1 MLKKS
6 TKAGILCFFL
16 MFTYHIIFNVQIPCM
31 RSLPDEMGAVTLGA
45 KLAGY
50 NWNYVMTHPEIY
62 YGSANVIFAFPIFVF
77 VKDPMVQYQ
86 LLFAAAAF
94 MKAAAGFIVVKIS
107 MDYYDVNSLRAV
119 LFGIICTLI
128 TPARS
133 SNIDNEPMLILMCWI
148 VLYLILVI
156 NRADTKKKKAIFT
169 ILLSFFLAYAQWA
182 HTRAVLYILLLI
194 GMLVVHYF
202 IEKKTVLHIPAF
214 IISFLI
220 FFVIVRKGI
229 AWCTLNLFTAPEG
242 HNTAMVST
250 LANLIDSVS
259 DNLKSL
265 ARPAAIRSC
274 LDIVCG
280 NIWCMGIFGCGT
292 LIYISVYV
300 IKKLYGNVKC
310 LICRRQTKSE
320 DILYYLT
327 LFGVIGVLVTLAGLS
342 ITWKESVVDL
352 HEGTGTTSRAL
363 FYLRYYGNYFG
374 IITLY
379 FLILWDK
386 GELFDKKVLKAAI
399 GITAGCYA
407 YSVVSFVSPLLSAG
421 NTNLDWF
428 GYFAPL
434 SLTGASWDDKRQT
447 LFYFTNATFVSM
459 AILVLLSGKKG
470 KIYLTSVLA
479 AILLYQYGFNVLQWD
494 VKYAKS
500 ERYYQAANGIYELKK
515 EHPRIFDSVDKI
527 YYYSDSFGSQYIV
540 QFMLG
545 KPEVFLQEAY
555 QEDDE
560 AMILAY
566 EDIDGIDLNEYR
578 YMVIDENEILYIKGD
593 KLQKTV
599 EEEGFILQDC
609 IIK

>member
-16 MFTYHIIFNVQIPCM
+16 MFAYHIIFNMQIPCM
-31 RSLPDEMGAVTLGA
+31 RSLPDEMGAVALGA

-50 NWNYVMTHPEIY
+50 NWNYVTTHPEVY

-77 VKDPMVQYQ
+77 VKDPLVQYQ
-86 LLFAAAAF
+86 LLLAAAAF

-156 NRADTKKKKAIFT
+156 SRADTKKEKIIFT
-169 ILLSFFLAYAQWA
+169 ILLSFFLAYAQSA
-182 HTRAVLYILLLI
+182 HTRAVLYILLLT
-194 GMLVVHYF
+194 GMLVVHYLV
-202 IEKKTVLHIPAF
+202 EKKTVLHIPTF
-214 IISFLI
+214 IISFLV
-220 FFVIVRKGI
+220 FFAIVRKGI
-229 AWCTLNLFTAPEG
+229 AWCTLHLFTAPEG
-242 HNTAMVST
+242 NTIAVVST
-250 LANLIDSVS
+250 FANLIDNVS

-274 LDIVCG
+274 FDIVCG
-280 NIWCMGIFGCGT
+280 NIWCMGVFSCGT

-300 IKKLYGNVKC
+300 IKKLYRNVKC
-310 LICRRQTKSE
+310 LICRRQTENE
-320 DILYYLT
+320 DILYYLA
-327 LFGVIGVLVTLAGLS
+327 LFGILGVVVTIMGLS

-352 HEGTGTTSRAL
+352 HEGEGVISRGL

-374 IITLY
+374 IIMLY
-379 FLILWDK
+379 FLILWEKDK
-386 GELFDKKVLKAAI
+386 LFDKKVLKATI
-399 GITAGCYA
+399 GIIAGCCA
-407 YSVVSFVSPLLSAG
+407 YSFVSFISPLLGAG
-421 NTNLDWF
+421 YTNLDWF

-434 SLTGASWDDKRQT
+434 SLTGAGWDDKRQT
-447 LFYFTNATFVSM
+447 LFYFTNATFISM
-459 AILVLLSGKKG
+459 AVFTWLSGKKG
-470 KIYLTSVLA
+470 KEYVA
-479 AILLYQYGFNVLQWD
+479 AILMVVLLYQYGFNVLQWD
-494 VKYAKS
+494 VKYAGS
-500 ERYYQAANGIYELKK
+500 EHYYQAANGIYELKRA
-515 EHPRIFDSVDKI
+515 HPKIFDSVDNI
-527 YYYSDSFGSQYIV
+527 YYFSDSFGSQYIV

-545 KPEVFLQEAY
+545 KTEVFLREAY

-560 AMILAY
+560 SMILAY
-566 EDIDGIDLNEYR
+566 EDIDGIDLNEYQ

-593 KLQKTV
+593 KLQKMV